1 MFTPFA
7 FVKSAAPTFVGLLD
21 TYPGARAA
29 YSVRRLSGT
38 YNGSAIKVRRGNDN
52 ATQDIGFTAAGNLD
66 TGLLATFVGANNG
79 FVETWYDQSGN
90 GSNLTQTANDR
101 QPEIV
106 NTGTLE
112 TVDGISALRYNNSD
126 FMDNSG
132 INTSPTMTLFHV
144 AKAFDLTG
152 EKILSDSTGSTTQA
166 IMYTD
171 AGTLNIARGNNQAT
185 SLSFGTTLNRYISAI
200 FIASGN
206 NSNAWS
212 NTTQIMTNQNVGS
225 NAYNG
230 LRLGAARGLPPSAF
244 WLGWMQEFILYP
256 DDQST
261 NRANIVTNIT
271 DYY

>member
-1 MFTPFA
+1 MLFTPFA
-7 FVKSAAPTFVGLLD
+7 FVKSAPTFVGLLD
-21 TYPGARAA
+21 IYPGARAA

-38 YNGSAIKVRRGNDN
+38 YNGSAIKVRRSSDN

-66 TGLLATFVGANNG
+66 TGSLATFVGANNG

-90 GSNLTQTANDR
+90 GSDLTQATTNR
-101 QPEIV
+101 QPQITS
-106 NTGTLE
+106 TGTLE
-112 TVDGISALRYNNSD
+112 TVDGLPALKYNNDD

-132 INTSPTMTLFHV
+132 ITTSMTLSLFHV
-144 AKAFDLTG
+144 AKASGLTG
-152 EKILSDSTGSTTQA
+152 EKVLSDSTDSATQA

-185 SLSFGTTLNRYISAI
+185 SLSFGTTLNRYLSAI

-256 DDQST
+256 NDQST

>member
-1 MFTPFA
+1 MLFTPFA

-21 TYPGARAA
+21 IYPGAGAA

-38 YNGSAIKVRRGNDN
+38 YNGSAIEVRRSGDN
-52 ATQDIGFTAAGNLD
+52 ARQDIGFTAAGNLD
-66 TGLLATFVGANNG
+66 TGSLTTFIGANNG

-90 GSNLTQTANDR
+90 GSDLTQVTFNR

-106 NTGTLE
+106 ISGTLE
-112 TVDGISALRYNNSD
+112 TVDGLPALKFPNDDY
-126 FMDNSG
+126 MDNVG
-132 INTSPTMTLFHV
+132 ITTSMPMTLFHV
-144 AKAFDLTG
+144 AKASSLTG
-152 EKILSDSTGSTTQA
+152 EKILSDSVTTTQA

-171 AGTLNIARGNNQAT
+171 AGTLNIARGSNKAT

-200 FIASGN
+200 FATGA

-212 NTTQIMTNQNVGS
+212 DTTQIMTNQNVGS

-230 LRLGAARGLPPSAF
+230 LRLGAVRGTEPPGAF
-244 WLGWMQEFILYP
+244 WAGWMQEFILYP
-256 DDQST
+256 NDQST

-271 DYY
+271 NYY